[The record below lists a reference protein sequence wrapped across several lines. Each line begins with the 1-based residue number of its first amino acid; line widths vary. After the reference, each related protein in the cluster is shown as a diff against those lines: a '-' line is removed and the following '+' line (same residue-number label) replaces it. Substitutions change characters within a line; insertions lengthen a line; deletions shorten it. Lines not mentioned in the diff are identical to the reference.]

1 MISSVIEVCPTCSF
15 LVARTDAAGLLPAH
29 IDVRR
34 GAWCA
39 GSARPTLRLWL
50 GRAWLRWARLLGL

>member
-1 MISSVIEVCPTCSF
+1 MVAAVDVCPACSF
-15 LVARTDAAGLLPAH
+15 LVPRTDSGLLLPAH

-39 GSARPTLRLWL
+39 GSPRPTLGMRVAHLR
-50 GRAWLRWARLLGL
+50 GRWSSHLLP